1 LDGAVVITPFSTA
14 ETQARLGDTG
24 WRVFAFTAHTHDSI
38 DVLNP
43 AAVRKFIELTP
54 ARCAAGVCAYFGRTI
69 PSFPPSPWDR
79 REGWGGG
86 LREIGLI
93 NLGNGPDPLSLPWSP
108 RLPHEFRRRR
118 GTDLWPLLPALVAD
132 CGPRT
137 AQVRQDF
144 QETVAALFVEGFYR
158 QLAEWCKAHHPALTD
173 APSKR
178 VAMG

>member
-1 LDGAVVITPFSTA
+1 VVITPFSRA

-24 WRVFAFTAHTHDSI
+24 WRVFAFTAHPHDSI

-54 ARCAAGVCAYFGRTI
+54 ARCVAEVGAYCGQMV
-69 PSFPPSPWDR
+69 PSLPP
-79 REGWGGG
+79 
-86 LREIGLI
+86 LA
-93 NLGNGPDPLSLPWSP
+93 LPWSP

-137 AQVRQDF
+137 AQVRQEF
-144 QETVAALFVEGFYR
+144 QETVVELFLEGFYR
-158 QLAEWCKAHHPALTD
+158 PLTEWCEAHHPALTGY
-173 APSKR
+173 PSASLPR
-178 VAMG
+178 PGGETNTP